1 MSSVNHQTSTWLKL
15 SHHEHTGKLKPHHHT
30 SYLPLALLLVLTGIF
45 LSMFSGIAFA
55 ADHPGPE
62 AGSVGL
68 TGTMP
73 GKPPTVG
80 AKITSPNNGNNFSE
94 TPVTVEGTCPKGTLV
109 EIYKNNIFAG
119 STPCRD
125 DETFSIKIDLLIGQ
139 NQLIARV
146 YDALNQAG
154 PDSNKV
160 TVTYDALPP
169 QAGPIT
175 SLDFGA
181 DKQLL
186 LNTDAVYRGV
196 FPGQNLTIPIE
207 VLGGVPPYAV
217 NVQWGDTANNIIS
230 RNNNNPFKSNH
241 TYDKPGTY
249 QITLQASDSE
259 GRVAFLTV
267 AAIVNGQPVTPATT
281 ATTDNNGL
289 IAELLVLWPLFTA
302 AATAVTS
309 FWLGEWREKRLI
321 IKHGLPARA

>member
-1 MSSVNHQTSTWLKL
+1 MSNWLKI
-15 SHHEHTGKLKPHHHT
+15 SHHTHTGKLKAHEHT
-30 SYLPLALLLVLTGIF
+30 SYLPLLLLLVLTGIF
-45 LSMFSGIAFA
+45 LGMFSKAAFA
-55 ADHPGPE
+55 AHPGPE
-62 AGSVGL
+62 ASSVGL

-80 AKITSPNNGNNFSE
+80 AHITSPKSGKHFGE

-109 EIYKNNIFAG
+109 EIFKNNIFAG

-125 DETFSIKIDLLIGQ
+125 DGTFSIKIDLLIGT
-139 NQLIARV
+139 NSLTARV

-160 TVTYDALPP
+160 TAYYDALPP
-169 QAGPIT
+169 QAGPLS

-196 FPGQNLTIPIE
+196 FPGQELTIPIE

-230 RNNNNPFKSNH
+230 RNNNNPFKSSH

-249 QITLQASDSE
+249 QITLQASDSQ

-267 AAIVNGQPVTPATT
+267 AAIVNGQPVPTPATT
-281 ATTDNNGL
+281 ETDNKDL
-289 IAELLVLWPLFTA
+289 MAELLVLWPLYTASA
-302 AATAVTS
+302 AAVT
-309 FWLGEWREKRLI
+309 
-321 IKHGLPARA
+321 